1 MMNWKN
7 LESEADWEEALKQ
20 STNSPVVVFK
30 HSTRC
35 SVSFMAKKNFEMA
48 WNYSG
53 EEIQPYL
60 LDLVRY
66 RSVSDRIA
74 RDTEVRHESPQI
86 IFLKDKEVIYNA
98 SHHAIDAEAL
108 KSHI

>member
-1 MMNWKN
+1 MNWKN
-7 LESEADWEEALKQ
+7 LESEADWEEALQESEK
-20 STNSPVVVFK
+20 SPVVIFK

-35 SVSFMAKKNFEMA
+35 SVSFMAKKNFETG
-48 WNYSG
+48 WDYS
-53 EEIQPYL
+53 EDEIRAYF

-74 RDTEVRHESPQI
+74 QDTGVRHESPQI
-86 IFLKDKEVIYNA
+86 IFLKDKEVILDA

-108 KSHI
+108 KSHL